1 MLTRAHPQRQTVNTH
16 LQGELAAWCFNMLPE
31 TLPGARTKALGVQE
45 TWGLGITGF
54 QTRGAQMLL
63 SDPLELAE
71 SLSHTTSLLI
81 SNNKQE

>member
-1 MLTRAHPQRQTVNTH
+1 MVLQRAARNPSRSSH
-16 LQGELAAWCFNMLPE
+16 QGSWCTGNL
-31 TLPGARTKALGVQE
+31 
-45 TWGLGITGF
+45 GLGITMF

-71 SLSHTTSLLI
+71 SFSHTTSLLI

>member
-1 MLTRAHPQRQTVNTH
+1 M
-16 LQGELAAWCFNMLPE
+16 QGELAAWCFNVLLK
-31 TLPGARTKALGVQE
+31 TLPGALTRDLGVQE
-45 TWGLGITGF
+45 TWGLGITIF

-71 SLSHTTSLLI
+71 SFSHTTSLLI